1 MRRLAVNM
9 NGTLAGI
16 LSEEAAGRSYKFE
29 YDSDY
34 MASCN
39 IPVSVTLPRNKKSYE
54 SNRLF
59 PFFANWIPEGANRR
73 LICRARHLDE
83 RDLFGILYTMAG
95 CDCVGAVSLRR
106 IEDD

>member
-1 MRRLAVNM
+1 MRRLAVYI
-9 NGTLAGI
+9 NGTLVGI
-16 LSEEAAGRSYKFE
+16 LSEEAAGLSYRFE

-34 MASCN
+34 MASCD
-39 IPVSVTLPRNKKSYE
+39 IPVSVTLPLNKNSYE
-54 SNRLF
+54 SNGLF

-73 LICRARHLDE
+73 LICRERHLDE